1 MYRHGVFAQAYM
13 CTLPVTRARAWV
25 RARTHT
31 HACARAHA
39 CVCAHTRTDAQPRA
53 PRISA
58 VEGVTKSSQ
67 LHHIYLLACPLTHS
81 YNMSVCVYRHVYLQG
96 SAPRS
101 THMSTY
107 SSACM
112 PKHISR
118 HTQAHTPTHTCLRTC
133 LRTCLHTF
141 SAGYLHHIHQ
151 PCSRH
156 IAKPVATDC
165 EVSQT

>member
-31 HACARAHA
+31 HVRMRSQGLRRSVLWKASQRAVSCTIFIYWH
-39 CVCAHTRTDAQPRA
+39 VHSRTA
-53 PRISA
+53 I
-58 VEGVTKSSQ
+58 
-67 LHHIYLLACPLTHS
+67 HI
-81 YNMSVCVYRHVYLQG
+81 SVCVYRHVYLQG

-112 PKHISR
+112 SKHISR
-118 HTQAHTPTHTCLRTC
+118 HTKAHTPTHTCLRTC

-165 EVSQT
+165 ELSQT